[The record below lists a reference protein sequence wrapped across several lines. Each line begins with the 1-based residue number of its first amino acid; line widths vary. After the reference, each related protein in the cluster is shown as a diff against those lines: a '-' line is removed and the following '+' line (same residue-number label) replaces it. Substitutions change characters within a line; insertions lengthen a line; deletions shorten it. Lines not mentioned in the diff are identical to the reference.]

1 MTEHQAPSY
10 SSVLAMKDKG
20 PAPEAAIV
28 RDLVK
33 RGLWVA
39 PIFVALGAIGWGVNG
54 AWSVAYGLVLVLAN
68 FTLAAMLVSYTAKI
82 SYAVMMGS
90 MMFGYLLRLGIIAIA
105 VFVVRQASWVELLPL
120 GLTIIVAHL
129 GLLFWELRYVSLSL
143 AYPGLKPTTPQ
154 STDQKSTT

>member
-1 MTEHQAPSY
+1 MN
-10 SSVLAMKDKG
+10 DKG

-68 FTLAAMLVSYTAKI
+68 FTLAALLVSYTAKI

-143 AYPGLKPTTPQ
+143 AYPGLKPASPQ